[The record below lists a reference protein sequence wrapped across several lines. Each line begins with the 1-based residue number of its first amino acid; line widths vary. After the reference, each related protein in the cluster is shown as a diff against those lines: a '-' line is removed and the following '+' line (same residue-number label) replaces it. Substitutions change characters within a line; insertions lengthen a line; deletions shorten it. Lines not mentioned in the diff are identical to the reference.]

1 MRRRL
6 FWAIFGVA
14 ASSLILVV
22 LGTVWTVNS
31 ARERATRAELARA
44 AEAVAERVGELVA
57 DGDPDATLDTL
68 RRPALAR
75 ELQTIRRV
83 AGAAD
88 IALFVVREGGE
99 VIGPRGLPR
108 LPQLAGVVEG
118 PVDTAVGGDRTLL
131 VHARAVG
138 ELPGGATL
146 GVVLTRP
153 APVELRIPR
162 GVIAGGLAVVAVGA
176 AAAAWILSRRFTARL
191 EGLAAAAGAVASGE
205 LDVRVDDTGDDELAH
220 LAGAFNRMAG
230 ELAEAR
236 ERERNF
242 LLSVGHDLRTPLT
255 TVAGYAEALQEG
267 PPTERVRR
275 IGEVVESETRRLSRL
290 IEDLML
296 LARVESAEFTLRP
309 EPVDLAA
316 HLTELVEAFRARAEA
331 ADLRLEVDITPVGTR
346 MVDPDRF
353 SQVVGNLVENALRYT
368 PPRGTVRVRLEAD
381 DGLVRLTVSDSG
393 TGIEPDDLPHI
404 FERFYVSRRYRGV
417 RPEGSGLGL
426 SIVKSLVEAMG
437 GRVEAATDGGTV
449 IRVELPL
456 PPVGNPSSGL

>member
-1 MRRRL
+1 MRWKL

-14 ASSLILVV
+14 ASSLILVAA
-22 LGTVWTVNS
+22 GTVWTVNS

-44 AEAVAERVGELVA
+44 AEAVAERVGELMT
-57 DGDPDATLDTL
+57 DGDAEATLDTF

-99 VIGPRGLPR
+99 VVGPRGLPS
-108 LPQLAGVVEG
+108 LPELADVVEG
-118 PVDTAVGGDRTLL
+118 PVDTTVDGDRTLL

-138 ELPGGATL
+138 DLPGGATL

-162 GVIAGGLAVVAVGA
+162 GVIAGGLVVVAVGA
-176 AAAAWILSRRFTARL
+176 AVAAWILSERFTARL
-191 EGLAAAAGAVASGE
+191 ERLAAAAAAVASGE
-205 LDVRVDDTGDDELAH
+205 LDVEVDDTGDDELAD

-236 ERERNF
+236 ERERRF

-267 PPTERVRR
+267 PPSDQVRR
-275 IGEVVESETRRLSRL
+275 IGEVIESETRRLSRL

-331 ADLRLEVDITPVGTR
+331 ADLRLEADIAQVGTR

-353 SQVVGNLVENALRYT
+353 SQVAANLVENALRYT

-381 DGLVRLTVSDSG
+381 DGLVRLAVSDTG
-393 TGIEPDDLPHI
+393 PGIEPEDLPHI

-437 GRVEAATDGGTV
+437 GRVEATSDGGTV
-449 IRVELPL
+449 IVVELPL
-456 PPVGNPSSGL
+456 PPVGNP